1 MSHGPS
7 GLGGGVGRAAC
18 AGAPAAPISV
28 SAIAKPAARVLPRMR
43 RTGDLNMFDTEPAVF
58 RKPRR
63 PNSRW
68 PEELTASEELTAL
81 PPASEEL
88 TALPPRRGT
97 NHLIGVESDARDR
110 HGLLVRPA
118 ATCHGYCRP
127 HVSAPAPR
135 QPRGGSLS
143 GLTERTGCCSGLHGG
158 PDGRVTRLSPNGPS
172 LTQL

>member
-1 MSHGPS
+1 MSHGPA
-7 GLGGGVGRAAC
+7 GLGGGVGRAACAGAPAARPRAAC

-28 SAIAKPAARVLPRMR
+28 SAIAKPAAR
-43 RTGDLNMFDTEPAVF
+43 DLNMFDAEPAVF

-63 PNSRW
+63 PNSSW
-68 PEELTASEELTAL
+68 PEELT
-81 PPASEEL
+81 ASEEL

-118 ATCHGYCRP
+118 ATCHAYCRP

-135 QPRGGSLS
+135 QPRGGSLT
-143 GLTERTGCCSGLHGG
+143 GLTERTGCCSCLHGG
-158 PDGRVTRLSPNGPS
+158 PDGRVTRLSPTARRSHNYEACER
-172 LTQL
+172 

>member
-18 AGAPAAPISV
+18 AGAPAPRPRAACAGEPAAPISV
-28 SAIAKPAARVLPRMR
+28 SAIAKAIAKPAAR
-43 RTGDLNMFDTEPAVF
+43 DLNMFDTEPAVF

-88 TALPPRRGT
+88 TALLPRRGT
-97 NHLIGVESDARDR
+97 
-110 HGLLVRPA
+110 
-118 ATCHGYCRP
+118 
-127 HVSAPAPR
+127 
-135 QPRGGSLS
+135 
-143 GLTERTGCCSGLHGG
+143 
-158 PDGRVTRLSPNGPS
+158 
-172 LTQL
+172 

>member
-110 HGLLVRPA
+110 HGIVGS
-118 ATCHGYCRP
+118 TCGHMP
-127 HVSAPAPR
+127 VSY
-135 QPRGGSLS
+135 
-143 GLTERTGCCSGLHGG
+143 
-158 PDGRVTRLSPNGPS
+158 
-172 LTQL
+172 

>member
-28 SAIAKPAARVLPRMR
+28 SAIAKPAVRILPRMR
-43 RTGDLNMFDTEPAVF
+43 RTGDPNMFDTEPAVF

-135 QPRGGSLS
+135 QPRGGSLT

-158 PDGRVTRLSPNGPS
+158 PDGRVTRLSAT
-172 LTQL
+172 L

>member
-1 MSHGPS
+1 MSHGPA

-68 PEELTASEELTAL
+68 PEELTA
-81 PPASEEL
+81 
-88 TALPPRRGT
+88 LPPRRGT
-97 NHLIGVESDARDR
+97 NHLIGVESDASGR

-118 ATCHGYCRP
+118 ATCHAYCRP

-135 QPRGGSLS
+135 QPRGGS
-143 GLTERTGCCSGLHGG
+143 
-158 PDGRVTRLSPNGPS
+158 
-172 LTQL
+172 